1 MVVGKWYKPYKYTKI
16 VITVLF
22 TISFFNISSALII
35 SEIMYD
41 APSSDTGKEWIEIYN
56 ETTSPVD
63 ITEYYFIDNGVKESK
78 KISPINNGTNTSNFI
93 NPGEY
98 IIIITGTSISS
109 STFSGAESY
118 LGKAFY
124 TGSGVSFLQ
133 DGEVVGISGPNEELR
148 ISYSPM
154 DGSNGKGETLNN
166 ISLSKSSTTIE
177 WKSFIATPGATSSL
191 LNIATSSSSSGNSSS
206 PSVSSV
212 ASNNTYNTGYSSHT
226 YTIGDFRVIV
236 PKDIYT
242 LAGKETF
249 IPSASTNFKGDLIKS
264 DIVWNFGDGAFLAT
278 TTARY
283 IYKNPGDYIVTIEA
297 QQQGGWLYGIER
309 VNVHVDAPDIIISK
323 VKLENSQYVNY
334 DEDKN
339 GYIEIYN
346 RNDTESDIGGF
357 VIQTNGGTFTLSK
370 YLIIPANSK
379 LKIYNNIMNL
389 SNLENAKLLFPNK
402 RILYQYKT
410 DSQYQEESKLT
421 TITVL
426 GSVKNN
432 INIDKTRNVI
442 NINTGKM
449 ENINI
454 VPAINNTNSST
465 TVVMNTDIASTTIDN
480 TTNKI
485 SNIVINNKYINPK
498 PILNDNIKI
507 TVTTST
513 NSYPQTTNNN
523 TLPFWKKLLYY
534 IYD

>member
-1 MVVGKWYKPYKYTKI
+1 M
-16 VITVLF
+16 
-22 TISFFNISSALII
+22 
-35 SEIMYD
+35 
-41 APSSDTGKEWIEIYN
+41 
-56 ETTSPVD
+56 
-63 ITEYYFIDNGVKESK
+63 
-78 KISPINNGTNTSNFI
+78 
-93 NPGEY
+93 
-98 IIIITGTSISS
+98 
-109 STFSGAESY
+109 
-118 LGKAFY
+118 
-124 TGSGVSFLQ
+124 
-133 DGEVVGISGPNEELR
+133 
-148 ISYSPM
+148 
-154 DGSNGKGETLNN
+154 
-166 ISLSKSSTTIE
+166 
-177 WKSFIATPGATSSL
+177 
-191 LNIATSSSSSGNSSS
+191 
-206 PSVSSV
+206 
-212 ASNNTYNTGYSSHT
+212 
-226 YTIGDFRVIV
+226 
-236 PKDIYT
+236 
-242 LAGKETF
+242 
-249 IPSASTNFKGDLIKS
+249 
-264 DIVWNFGDGAFLAT
+264 
-278 TTARY
+278 
-283 IYKNPGDYIVTIEA
+283 
-297 QQQGGWLYGIER
+297 
-309 VNVHVDAPDIIISK
+309 
-323 VKLENSQYVNY
+323 KLENSQYVNY

-523 TLPFWKKLLYY
+523 TLPF
-534 IYD
+534 